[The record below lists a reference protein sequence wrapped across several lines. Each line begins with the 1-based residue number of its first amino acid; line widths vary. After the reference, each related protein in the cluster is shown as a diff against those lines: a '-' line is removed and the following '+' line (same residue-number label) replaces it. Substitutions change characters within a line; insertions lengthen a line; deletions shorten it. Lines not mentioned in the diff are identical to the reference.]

1 MEVLAQDR
9 PALIAGIGEGDP
21 GPFPPGAERVGN
33 LFEIVGLGIVLALLV
48 GIAVILVRQQRG
60 S

>member
-21 GPFPPGAERVGN
+21 GPFPPGAERVAN
-33 LFEIVGLGIVLALLV
+33 LFEIVGVGIVLALLV
-48 GIAVILVRQQRG
+48 GIAVILV
-60 S
+60 

>member
-9 PALIAGIGEGDP
+9 LALIAGIGEGDP
-21 GPFPPGAERVGN
+21 GPSPPGAERIAN
-33 LFEIVGLGIVLALLV
+33 LFEIAGVGIFLALLV
-48 GIAVILVRQQRG
+48 GVAVIFVRQHRG